1 MTDDSYQLLREF
13 NETEGLNDFIQLMDQ
28 HVIRYKVE
36 DSILRFDASFA
47 NNQTRRAY
55 RLLVMDEDMQQA
67 LQLADQYDLEILKN
81 LPADYYLYQFSREEL
96 TAIVYAPDEWNN
108 LDVLL
113 ATQLLE
119 NEGII
124 PDHEKIDEQ
133 LEHKQQIA
141 DAPESNANCLVVCG
155 YLLCGMG
162 IIIGFI
168 IALILVTSTK
178 VTSSG
183 NRIPYYS
190 ENIRWHGRAMI
201 LLSVVV
207 LLFGSLLIIPQL

>member
-13 NETEGLNDFIQLMDQ
+13 NDTESLSDLSLLLDE
-28 HVIRYKVE
+28 HAIRYKIE
-36 DSILRFDASFA
+36 DSKPRFDVSFA
-47 NNQTRRAY
+47 NNDTRRAY
-55 RLLVMDEDMQQA
+55 RLLVFEDDMQHA
-67 LQLADQYDLEILKN
+67 LQLADDYDMEILKN

-96 TAIVYAPDEWNN
+96 IAIVYAPDEWSN

-119 NEGII
+119 EAGII
-124 PDHEKIDEQ
+124 PDHQKIDEQ
-133 LEHKQQIA
+133 VEYKQKIA
-141 DAPESNANCLVVCG
+141 DSPESNATWLIVCG
-155 YLLCGMG
+155 YILCGMG

-168 IALILVTSTK
+168 LGLIIVNSTK
-178 VTSSG
+178 ETSSG

-190 ENIRWHGRAMI
+190 ENIRWHGRVMMFLFA
-201 LLSVVV
+201 VV